1 MKKKLQV
8 FVSSTFNDL
17 KNERQAAVSAI
28 LKAGHIPAGMELF
41 NAGDKSQLDTIKKW
55 IDESD
60 VYMLILAGRYGSI
73 EPISGIG
80 YTEIEFDYAS
90 QQGKPLFSVVIS
102 EEALEEKVKKFG
114 SAVMEKDNTV
124 PLKLFREKVLSN
136 ISSFFNDEKDIRLC
150 VHESLADLRDS
161 SNIKGWVSVSEIE
174 DTKSLHEEIS
184 RLRDENEKLK
194 SLVEK
199 GKVTA
204 KQKVN
209 TEDNLEFF
217 ELAKTFSNM
226 KITIPAKAAG
236 KSSPVDIDFL
246 DLIMSNKETLVNGA
260 NNASNSSDAEVFL
273 YSNIFPK
280 LIVYDLAE
288 NEKIPGVRYRRSFL
302 NKRGTSFVAYIE
314 RNFININPK
323 GESGK
328 KNEKGKNKNQENAL
342 NSDPILENK

>member
-73 EPISGIG
+73 EPVSGVG

-114 SAVMEKDNTV
+114 SAVMEKDN
-124 PLKLFREKVLSN
+124 PAPMKLFREKVLSN

-150 VHESLADLRDS
+150 VHESLADLRDNA
-161 SNIKGWVSVSEIE
+161 NIKGWVSVNELE
-174 DTKSLHEEIS
+174 DTRGLHEEIA
-184 RLRDENEKLK
+184 RLREENDKLR

-199 GKVTA
+199 SKA
-204 KQKVN
+204 ERQPVN
-209 TEDNLEFF
+209 TDNSPNLLEM
-217 ELAKTFSNM
+217 ADVFSA
-226 KITIPAKAAG
+226 IEIEIPAEAAG
-236 KSSPVDIDFL
+236 KNSPIKTDL
-246 DLIMSNKETLVNGA
+246 LTLIMSNKEKLINGVY
-260 NNASNSSDAEVFL
+260 NSTTAGDAEMFL
-273 YSNIFPK
+273 YTNIFPK
-280 LIVYDLAE
+280 LILYDLAE

-302 NKRGTSFVAYIE
+302 NKKGADFVAFLEKTSLRSIL
-314 RNFININPK
+314 
-323 GESGK
+323 GEKKSMKNSG
-328 KNEKGKNKNQENAL
+328 E
-342 NSDPILENK
+342 